1 MTNKKLAIG
10 IGIIILFFG
19 TSFLFFGTSFLSLL
33 NNREAIEETYDENN
47 NSSSNAEDP
56 VNEDYKE
63 NENLSL
69 LTLNINNKKVLG
81 LFDLS
86 DQELNLIS
94 IDESIVNSAFNN
106 KEYILIET
114 ELSSWKSKLW
124 LYHIKTKDM
133 RYITDITSRS
143 NTFWL
148 DDKTFVYKNK
158 DDASDNDGYFLH
170 NLEDD
175 KKKILSTEGIQNL
188 FKLSDKKIAF
198 ILEKEKENHF
208 NKKTKISSG
217 LNIINLHDETVKNY
231 KEDIS
236 CYTEIIPV
244 NENLLSYIIQNKE
257 EIVLLDLVDGKK
269 EEIQVNKS
277 GLMHLKVF
285 PNENKAIFVAS
296 SVRSRS
302 ANSWWYELYIL
313 DLNDFKISPLF
324 AEDQYLDSFPE
335 FVSKDKIIFQ
345 RKDPFSGF
353 ELYFLYSLN
362 EEKLIDFQNLHHN
375 DFKTYYSCEYNC
387 CGSFLCN
394 DNNEKTADFYM
405 YPNSDRSECINYIP
419 YDCTDDA
426 TIVCDDGDAKTEDKL
441 SGTFFKCK
449 CINK

>member
-1 MTNKKLAIG
+1 MANKKLLIG
-10 IGIIILFFG
+10 AGIIILFFG
-19 TSFLFFGTSFLSLL
+19 TLLLLFGTSFLPFL
-33 NNREAIEETYDENN
+33 NNKETIEETYDENN
-47 NSSSNAEDP
+47 NSSSNVKDPIDEDH
-56 VNEDYKE
+56 KE
-63 NENLSL
+63 NEDLSL
-69 LTLNINNKKVLG
+69 LTFYINNKKVLG

-94 IDESIVNSAFNN
+94 IDKPIINGVFNN

-114 ELSSWKSKLW
+114 ELSTSKSKLW
-124 LYHIKTKDM
+124 LYHIKTEDM

-148 DDKTFVYKNK
+148 DNKTFVYKNK
-158 DDASDNDGYFLH
+158 NNASDNDGYFLH
-170 NLEDD
+170 NLEND
-175 KKKILSTEGIQNL
+175 KEKILSTEGIQNI

-198 ILEKEKENHF
+198 ILEKEKENYF
-208 NKKTKISSG
+208 DKKTKISSG

-394 DNNEKTADFYM
+394 DNNEKTADFCM